1 MNRWLLSGCILLV
14 LLLAALYVFIPSE
27 IEVRK
32 VVPVKCN
39 VEAAARVLAD
49 SDRWNVW
56 WPGGGGPE
64 RSAEGHPVWIYG
76 KGDYAVLQRFWRSA
90 AVEIGDAGYRT
101 PSMLTLVPH
110 RGIDSCFMEWSFQRR
125 ASWNPVRRLR
135 DYWAARSIHAEMG
148 VILDGLRNYLETD
161 SLLYGVGITKGRV
174 RDTLVA
180 EITRKEPVYPTTATV
195 YSIVDRLQDFVKGY
209 GGKVVGPPIMNA
221 TEDTDGYLMHVAV
234 PVDHRAAVRDGIVF
248 HYIPITALFL
258 TAEIH
263 GGEWTV
269 RQEVKQLDYY
279 MSDHQKVA
287 VAVPFL
293 QLVTDRRVE
302 PDTSKWVSRLYVP
315 FF

>member
-64 RSAEGHPVWIYG
+64 RSPEGHPVWAYG
-76 KGDYAVLQRFWRSA
+76 KGNYAVSQRFLRGA
-90 AVEIGDAGYRT
+90 AVAIDDNGLQS
-101 PSMLTLVPH
+101 PSMITLVPH
-110 RGIDSCFMEWSFQRR
+110 SGIDSCVLEWSFQRH
-125 ASWNPVRRLR
+125 AAWNPVQRLR
-135 DYWAARSIHAEMG
+135 DYWTARAIHADMG
-148 VILDGLRNYLETD
+148 VILGGLRNYLETD
-161 SLLYGVGITKGRV
+161 SLLYGAGITKSRV

-180 EITRKEPVYPTTATV
+180 EITQNEAVYPTNATI

-209 GGKVVGPPIMNA
+209 GGKVVGPPIMNVTVA
-221 TEDTDGYLMHVAV
+221 TDGYLLHVAV
-234 PVDHRAAVRDGIVF
+234 PVDRKDVARDGIVF
-248 HYIPITALFL
+248 HVIPAAALFFKV
-258 TAEIH
+258 EIH
-263 GGEWTV
+263 GGDSTV
-269 RQEVKQLDYY
+269 RREVRQMDYY
-279 MSDHQKVA
+279 MSDHQKVS

-293 QLVTDRRVE
+293 TLVTDRRAE
-302 PDTSKWVSRLYVP
+302 PDTSKWVTQLYVP